1 LKADHATVRELLDE
15 LEKAAMNDG
24 DEAGTLLETI
34 EAELKVHTTIEEEI
48 FYPAFREAASRKDDT
63 KLYYEAV
70 EEHHVVDMVL
80 PEIDKDEVGSPEFAA
95 KAKGPEGPRRAP
107 RGRRGEGDVSAR
119 AQAHGQGRAP
129 DARRAA
135 RPAQARA
142 EGGRG
147 ESAGLRAATRTRKTE
162 PARPMRRGWAAGL
175 LAVALLAATPVAA
188 DPVKV
193 RAEGGQ

>member
-1 LKADHATVRELLDE
+1 MATKTKPPKDAISLLKEDHATVRELLDE

-95 KAKGPEGPRRAP
+95 KAKVLKDLVEHHAGEEEKEMFPRARKLMS
-107 RGRRGEGDVSAR
+107 RGELVELHDRLAEAKTSLTESVLTKLVELV
-119 AQAHGQGRAP
+119 
-129 DARRAA
+129 
-135 RPAQARA
+135 RP
-142 EGGRG
+142 
-147 ESAGLRAATRTRKTE
+147 S
-162 PARPMRRGWAAGL
+162 
-175 LAVALLAATPVAA
+175 
-188 DPVKV
+188 
-193 RAEGGQ
+193 